1 MAKKKRDNDLF
12 DHLRARGVRKR
23 VAKAIAS
30 RGGSSGKGRK
40 KAKGLARGAITD
52 LRSAADAIKDGVIH
66 RDTKRSKRSKA
77 AKKAARTRKRNAE
90 RRSAAARKGAR
101 TRARTG
107 SRA

>member
-1 MAKKKRDNDLF
+1 MAKKKRDSDLF

-30 RGGSSGKGRK
+30 RRGSAKGRK
-40 KAKGLARGAITD
+40 KAEALARGAITD

-66 RDTKRSKRSKA
+66 RDAKRSQA

-90 RRSAAARKGAR
+90 KARRSSAARKAAR
-101 TRARTG
+101 TRARAR
-107 SRA
+107 SR

>member
-30 RGGSSGKGRK
+30 RRGGPKGRK
-40 KAKGLARGAITD
+40 KAEALARGAITD
-52 LRSAADAIKDGVIH
+52 LRSAADAIKGGVIH
-66 RDTKRSKRSKA
+66 RDAKRSEA

-90 RRSAAARKGAR
+90 KSRRAAAARKGAR
-101 TRARTG
+101 KRARAG
-107 SRA
+107 SR

>member
-30 RGGSSGKGRK
+30 RGGKSAKGRR
-40 KAKGLARGAITD
+40 KAESVARGAITD
-52 LRSAADAIKDGVIH
+52 LRSAADAIIH
-66 RDTKRSKRSKA
+66 RDAKKRSQA

-90 RRSAAARKGAR
+90 TARRSTAARKGAR
-101 TRARTG
+101 TRARAG
-107 SRA
+107 SR

>member
-30 RGGSSGKGRK
+30 RRGGAKGRK
-40 KAKGLARGAITD
+40 KAESVARGAISD
-52 LRSAADAIKDGVIH
+52 LRTAADAIIH
-66 RDTKRSKRSKA
+66 RDAKKRSEA

-90 RRSAAARKGAR
+90 KARRSAAARKGAR
-101 TRARTG
+101 TRARAG
-107 SRA
+107 SR